1 MTDAPGGSAGFGHG
15 SDPEEHE
22 ALLRR
27 IREFLRHGAAAEAGV
42 EEWGEFAAQLRF
54 LREELPPEER
64 SALLERW
71 DRVLLRAL
79 PDLQLPTDQR
89 ENVLLALE
97 AAAAEGAAWAALEDR
112 APPEQPSGV
121 APVLR
126 PSVWTLDWESAGGGD
141 EETEHREDEALV
153 LTAAD
158 ARTEAR
164 FVLADRLVLA
174 HLAADV
180 RGLLAEGQNV
190 PAFPDV
196 EQPTGLPSLRVDADP
211 LGAFEWFRSQR
222 VLIVNLSGAHLGK
235 GLGITAGPGGL
246 PAVDQLI
253 EAHDELPGSS
263 NAGIPALGVE
273 ASA

>member
-1 MTDAPGGSAGFGHG
+1 MSEAPGGSAGFGHG

-54 LREELPPEER
+54 LREELPNEER
-64 SALLERW
+64 QALLERW
-71 DRVLLRAL
+71 DRVLSRAL
-79 PDLQLPTDQR
+79 PDLTLGPDHR
-89 ENVLLALE
+89 ESVLLALE

-112 APPEQPSGV
+112 PPPDQGAGV

-126 PSVWTLDWESAGGGD
+126 PSVWTLDWETPGGGD
-141 EETEHREDEALV
+141 EDGDHREDEALV

-158 ARTEAR
+158 GRAEAR

-180 RGLLAEGQNV
+180 RGLLAEGQSL
-190 PAFPDV
+190 PQFPEA
-196 EQPTGLPSLRVDADP
+196 EQPAGLPSLRVDA
-211 LGAFEWFRSQR
+211 E
-222 VLIVNLSGAHLGK
+222 
-235 GLGITAGPGGL
+235 AGFACTGFSIRGL
-246 PAVDQLI
+246 PAIGIQSSRNDPPLAFLVLDSDQLADLL
-253 EAHDELPGSS
+253 ERAREL
-263 NAGIPALGVE
+263 LGT
-273 ASA
+273 SA

>member
-1 MTDAPGGSAGFGHG
+1 MSEAPGGSPGFGHP
-15 SDPEEHE
+15 SDDEHE

-27 IREFLRHGAAAEAGV
+27 IREFLRHGSAAEAGV

-64 SALLERW
+64 QALLERW
-71 DRVLLRAL
+71 DRVLMRAL
-79 PDLQLPTDQR
+79 PDLVLAAEQR

-112 APPEQPSGV
+112 PPPDQGAGI

-126 PSVWTLDWESAGGGD
+126 PAVWTLDWESPGG
-141 EETEHREDEALV
+141 EEDGERREDEALV

-158 ARTEAR
+158 TRAEAR

-180 RGLLAEGQNV
+180 RGLLAEGQSL
-190 PAFPDV
+190 PPFPDS
-196 EQPTGLPSLRVDADP
+196 EQPAGLPSLRVDA
-211 LGAFEWFRSQR
+211 E
-222 VLIVNLSGAHLGK
+222 
-235 GLGITAGPGGL
+235 AGFACTGFSIRGL
-246 PAVDQLI
+246 PAIGIQASRNDPPLAFLVLDPEQL
-253 EAHDELPGSS
+253 AELLERARELLGT
-263 NAGIPALGVE
+263 NA
-273 ASA
+273 

>member
-1 MTDAPGGSAGFGHG
+1 MNEPPGGSAGAGHG

-42 EEWGEFAAQLRF
+42 EEWGEFASQLRF

-71 DRVLLRAL
+71 DRVLVRAL
-79 PDLQLPTDQR
+79 PDLELATEQR
-89 ENVLLALE
+89 ESVLLALE

-112 APPEQPSGV
+112 PPPEAGGAA

-126 PSVWTLDWESAGGGD
+126 PAVWTLDWESASSD
-141 EETEHREDEALV
+141 EEGEHHEEEALV

-158 ARTEAR
+158 ARAEAR

-180 RGLLAEGQNV
+180 RGLLSEGQSL
-190 PAFPDV
+190 PTFPDA
-196 EQPTGLPSLRVDADP
+196 EQPNPLPSLRVDADAGFACTGFSIRGFPAIGVQASRNDPP
-211 LGAFEWFRSQR
+211 LAFL
-222 VLIVNLSGAHLGK
+222 VLDA
-235 GLGITAGPGGL
+235 
-246 PAVDQLI
+246 DQLADLL
-253 EAHDELPGSS
+253 ERSREL
-263 NAGIPALGVE
+263 LGT
-273 ASA
+273 SA

>member
-1 MTDAPGGSAGFGHG
+1 MSEAPGGSAGFGHG

-64 SALLERW
+64 QALLERW

-79 PDLQLPTDQR
+79 PDLQLNTEQR
-89 ENVLLALE
+89 ESVLLALE

-112 APPEQPSGV
+112 APPEAGSGV

-126 PSVWTLDWESAGGGD
+126 PSVWTLDWESTGGGED
-141 EETEHREDEALV
+141 EDHREDEALV

-158 ARTEAR
+158 GCAEAR
-164 FVLADRLVLA
+164 FVLADRLVPA
-174 HLAADV
+174 HLAADL
-180 RGLLAEGQNV
+180 RGLLAEGQDLAPV
-190 PAFPDV
+190 PTTGP
-196 EQPTGLPSLRVDADP
+196 PTRRPWLRVDAEAGFACTGFSIRGRSAIGLQVARNEPP
-211 LGAFEWFRSQR
+211 LAFL
-222 VLIVNLSGAHLGK
+222 VLDGDQMTELLERARELLG
-235 GLGITAGPGGL
+235 T
-246 PAVDQLI
+246 
-253 EAHDELPGSS
+253 
-263 NAGIPALGVE
+263 
-273 ASA
+273 SA

>member
-1 MTDAPGGSAGFGHG
+1 MSEAPGGSAGSGHG

-27 IREFLRHGAAAEAGV
+27 IREFLRHGGAAEAGV

-54 LREELPPEER
+54 LREELPAEER
-64 SALLERW
+64 QALLERW

-79 PDLQLPTDQR
+79 PDLSLAGEQR

-97 AAAAEGAAWAALEDR
+97 AAAAEGAAWSALEDR
-112 APPEQPSGV
+112 PPPEQGAGV

-126 PSVWTLDWESAGGGD
+126 PSVWTLDWESSGGV
-141 EETEHREDEALV
+141 EEEGSERREEEALV

-180 RGLLAEGQNV
+180 RGLLAEGQSL
-190 PAFPDV
+190 PSFPDA
-196 EQPTGLPSLRVDADP
+196 EQPAGLPSLRVDA
-211 LGAFEWFRSQR
+211 E
-222 VLIVNLSGAHLGK
+222 
-235 GLGITAGPGGL
+235 AGFACTGFSIRGL
-246 PAVDQLI
+246 PAIGVQASRNDPPLAFLVMDSDQL
-253 EAHDELPGSS
+253 AELLER
-263 NAGIPALGVE
+263 ARELLGTN
-273 ASA
+273 S

>member
-1 MTDAPGGSAGFGHG
+1 MSEAPGGGPGFGHG

-27 IREFLRHGAAAEAGV
+27 IREFLRHGGAAEAGV

-64 SALLERW
+64 QALLERW

-79 PDLQLPTDQR
+79 PDLVLPSEQR

-112 APPEQPSGV
+112 PPPERGAGV

-126 PSVWTLDWESAGGGD
+126 PSVWTLDWETPGDGDGD
-141 EETEHREDEALV
+141 EEEGERRDEEALV

-158 ARTEAR
+158 ARAEAR

-174 HLAADV
+174 HLAADI
-180 RGLLAEGQNV
+180 RGLLAEGQNLPEFPEV
-190 PAFPDV
+190 DQPA
-196 EQPTGLPSLRVDADP
+196 GLPSLRVDA
-211 LGAFEWFRSQR
+211 E
-222 VLIVNLSGAHLGK
+222 
-235 GLGITAGPGGL
+235 AGFACTGFSIRGL
-246 PAVDQLI
+246 PAIGIQASRNDPPLAFLVLDSEQL
-253 EAHDELPGSS
+253 AELLDR
-263 NAGIPALGVE
+263 ARELLGT
-273 ASA
+273 SA

>member
-1 MTDAPGGSAGFGHG
+1 MSEAPGGSAGSGHG

-27 IREFLRHGAAAEAGV
+27 IREFLRHGGAAEAGV

-54 LREELPPEER
+54 LREELPAEER
-64 SALLERW
+64 QALLERW

-79 PDLQLPTDQR
+79 PDLSLAGEQR

-97 AAAAEGAAWAALEDR
+97 AAAAEGAAWSALEDR
-112 APPEQPSGV
+112 PPPDQAAGV

-126 PSVWTLDWESAGGGD
+126 PSVWTLDWESPGGI
-141 EETEHREDEALV
+141 EEEGSDRREEEALV

-180 RGLLAEGQNV
+180 RGLLAEGQSL
-190 PAFPDV
+190 PAFPDAD
-196 EQPTGLPSLRVDADP
+196 QPAGLPSLRVDA
-211 LGAFEWFRSQR
+211 E
-222 VLIVNLSGAHLGK
+222 
-235 GLGITAGPGGL
+235 AGFACTGFSIRGL
-246 PAVDQLI
+246 PAIGVQASRNDPPLAFLVMDSDQL
-253 EAHDELPGSS
+253 AELLER
-263 NAGIPALGVE
+263 ARDLLGTN
-273 ASA
+273 S

>member
-1 MTDAPGGSAGFGHG
+1 MSEAPGGSAGFGHG

-64 SALLERW
+64 AALLERW

-79 PDLQLPTDQR
+79 PDLLLPTDQR

-112 APPEQPSGV
+112 TPPDQPSGV

-126 PSVWTLDWESAGGGD
+126 PSVWTLDWESTGGAD

-180 RGLLAEGQNV
+180 RGLLAEGQPT
-190 PAFPDV
+190 PAFPDT
-196 EQPTGLPSLRVDADP
+196 EQPAGLPSLRVDA
-211 LGAFEWFRSQR
+211 E
-222 VLIVNLSGAHLGK
+222 
-235 GLGITAGPGGL
+235 AGFACTGFSIRGL
-246 PAVDQLI
+246 PAIGIQSSRNDPPLAFLVLDSEQL
-253 EAHDELPGSS
+253 AELLDR
-263 NAGIPALGVE
+263 ARELLGT
-273 ASA
+273 SA